1 MKPAFSVISFTAVA
15 GAAQGLVVALA
26 VSALTG
32 VPLSTGFTSTALL
45 LALVMLAA
53 ALLARRPRA
62 VEAMGNQIARSGAWG
77 SLPLTTT
84 LVAPQLFQPSP

>member
-32 VPLSTGFTSTALL
+32 VPLSAHFTASALL
-45 LALVMLAA
+45 LA
-53 ALLARRPRA
+53 
-62 VEAMGNQIARSGAWG
+62 
-77 SLPLTTT
+77 
-84 LVAPQLFQPSP
+84 PSQSDVTD